1 MKSFKHYNSLAD
13 LIDYPDLTF
22 PERVQVAQM
31 CLNQTF
37 PEAGE
42 ELRPFTRYTSR
53 ATLIQME
60 EVYTRSFDVQA
71 ITTLDI
77 GYVLFGDD
85 YKRGRLL
92 VHLNQEHRLAGVDCR
107 TELADHLPN
116 VLRLLARMGDSALRG
131 ELVVK
136 ILAPALEKI
145 LAEFDPEKIQQKNK
159 IYKKHQKTLI
169 QRSEQYGTIYQHPLR
184 ALYTVLASDFEL
196 KPVELTVQGA
206 DFLSS
211 VGSEIRIEANTI

>member
-1 MKSFKHYNSLAD
+1 MKPFNHYLALAD
-13 LIDYPDLTF
+13 LFDYPD
-22 PERVQVAQM
+22 
-31 CLNQTF
+31 QTF
-37 PEAGE
+37 PQRVLATQVSLDRKFPTAAA
-42 ELRPFTRYTSR
+42 ELHPFTEYTSR

-92 VHLNQEHRLAGVDCR
+92 VHLNEEHRLAGVDCK

-116 VLRLLARMGDSALRG
+116 VLRLLALMEDPALRE
-131 ELVVK
+131 ELVIK
-136 ILAPALEKI
+136 IVAPALEKI
-145 LAEFDPEKIQQKNK
+145 ISEFDPEKIQQKNK

-169 QRSEQYGTIYQHPLR
+169 QRSEAYGTIYQYPLK
-184 ALYTVLASDFEL
+184 ALHLILATDFEL
-196 KPVELTVQGA
+196 RPAELTVQGS
-206 DFLSS
+206 DFLNS
-211 VGSEIRIEANTI
+211 VGSEIRIEANNI

>member
-1 MKSFKHYNSLAD
+1 MKPFNHYFALAD
-13 LIDYPDLTF
+13 LFDYPD
-22 PERVQVAQM
+22 
-31 CLNQTF
+31 QTF
-37 PEAGE
+37 PQRVQATQTCLDRKFPAAAT
-42 ELRPFTRYTSR
+42 ELHPFTAYTSR

-92 VHLNQEHRLAGVDCR
+92 VHLNEEHRLAGVDCK

-116 VLRLLARMGDSALRG
+116 VLRLLARMEDPTLRE

-136 ILAPALEKI
+136 IVAPALDKVI
-145 LAEFDPEKIQQKNK
+145 SEFDPEKIQQKNK

-169 QRSEQYGTIYQHPLR
+169 QRSEEYGTIYQYPLK
-184 ALYTVLASDFEL
+184 ALHLILATNFEL
-196 KPVELTVQGA
+196 KPAELTVQGS
-206 DFLSS
+206 DFLNS
-211 VGSEIRIEANTI
+211 VGSEIRIEANNI